1 MQGPTKE
8 DLRSKVEEL
17 TAQLE
22 RAEKRSLEPKPE
34 PSAEAV
40 VLESTPV
47 VAPDAPAVEAAE
59 ATPRPLPRALAE
71 RAEAVEKLFK
81 DVMSEIDAFKSGQA
95 YLEGDL
101 PIFLTGLGGPGF
113 TPGQRQINWINPG
126 HIDPQ
131 IHVRW
136 SNKLMVDYHRADGYS
151 PLDRKEFDLMVKA
164 RGGSYSF
171 VTTPEGHIQC
181 GDLILIKTSKSWYEQ
196 LQKRNRDK
204 TARKEGRVKDTL
216 RSKG

>member
-1 MQGPTKE
+1 MSTRKRAPMQGPTKE

-151 PLDRKEFDLMVKA
+151 
-164 RGGSYSF
+164 
-171 VTTPEGHIQC
+171 
-181 GDLILIKTSKSWYEQ
+181 
-196 LQKRNRDK
+196 
-204 TARKEGRVKDTL
+204 
-216 RSKG
+216 